1 MIILLRTSPIESIV
15 AKRLGL
21 FKTTSMRTQIIPE
34 HELNSTQRKAL
45 QSLLGE
51 CFPEF
56 LQERIYYKQLP
67 QFRYLVWEGPELVA
81 QMGVEH
87 RMISLGETPVRIFG
101 VIDLCTTS
109 QFRKKGIAAKLLEEL
124 HVLAKSS
131 GVDFILLFADDFRLY
146 QRVGF
151 KNVSNHCRW
160 LGINEH
166 KMNGVHQ
173 DSLKDSMMIVNIGKM
188 QWSDGPVDMLGYLF

>member
-1 MIILLRTSPIESIV
+1 VREHGLIYVESIV

-21 FKTTSMRTQIIPE
+21 YKTTSMRIQIIPE
-34 HELNSTQRKAL
+34 YELSSTQRKAL

-67 QFRYLVWEGPELVA
+67 QFRYLVWDGLELVA

-109 QFRKKGIAAKLLEEL
+109 LFQKKGIAAKLLEEL
-124 HVLAKSS
+124 HVLAQS
-131 GVDFILLFADDFRLY
+131 
-146 QRVGF
+146 
-151 KNVSNHCRW
+151 
-160 LGINEH
+160 
-166 KMNGVHQ
+166 NGVHQ

-188 QWSDGPVDMLGYLF
+188 QWSDEPVDMLGYLF